1 MGTQTLLVIIAL
13 VLIHIEDSLTC
24 DHERV
29 MCHYIYVL
37 VAVIVNLLSV
47 ILELAKA

>member
-1 MGTQTLLVIIAL
+1 MRTQTLLVVIAL

-29 MCHYIYVL
+29 TLHYSCIF
-37 VAVIVNLLSV
+37 VIAILNLLSV